1 MRYIAIDYGIARTG
15 LAMCDESETFVSPL
29 CRTQMHK
36 KKLHLM
42 LEQLSQLLKENEIE
56 GIIVGLPLNMDG
68 TEGDQ
73 AKLTRYFAEKSL
85 PTITDLPVTLHDE
98 RLSSHHAEGQLSGIG
113 ITRAQK
119 KQKKDMLAA
128 CNILNDY
135 LGLEY

>member
-29 CRTQMHK
+29 CQIQMHK
-36 KKLHLM
+36 KKLHLI

-73 AKLTRYFAEKSL
+73 AKSTRYFAEKSL

-128 CNILNDY
+128 CNILNEY